1 MCTPQGTEM
10 LLDKAY
16 NGLKCPLCGNHLSA
30 EALESIFPLIDN
42 YAITLTKTAKV
53 VLPQL
58 SSPVE
63 ISG

>member
-1 MCTPQGTEM
+1 M